1 MRATG
6 SGSTWTNETDGFEW
20 VAAGDAEGAEA
31 QRTRRKFVERF
42 GVRVA
47 DVAGMKVFNDRWL
60 IADWPAPAGVHAAT
74 SLRTGGVSPAPWDSL
89 NLAMHVED
97 DPARVVENRRRL
109 GLPAEPVWLEQVH
122 GKTVVR
128 ADTVPNGE
136 VPRADAA
143 WTDRAGVICAV
154 LTADCLPVLFCDRAG
169 TRVAA
174 AHAGWRGLAAGVLE
188 ATLATLGV
196 PGDEILAWLGPAIG
210 RESYEVD
217 ETVRTAFLA
226 ADPAAETAF
235 TPTRPGHWH
244 LDLCAAARSRL
255 EAHGVTVHGGDRCTC
270 READRFYSYRRDG
283 LTGRMASVIWF
294 G

>member
-1 MRATG
+1 MNA
-6 SGSTWTNETDGFEW
+6 
-20 VAAGDAEGAEA
+20 
-31 QRTRRKFVERF
+31 
-42 GVRVA
+42 
-47 DVAGMKVFNDRWL
+47 FNDRWL
-60 IADWPAPAGVHAAT
+60 VADWPAPAGVHAAT
-74 SLRTGGVSPAPWDSL
+74 SLRIGGVSPAPWDSL

-97 DPARVVENRRRL
+97 DPVRVAENRRRL

-122 GKTVVR
+122 GTTVVR
-128 ADTVPNGE
+128 ADTVPVGE

-169 TRVAA
+169 SRVAA

-188 ATLATLGV
+188 ATVAALGV

-210 RESYEVD
+210 PENYEVD

-226 ADPAAETAF
+226 TDPAAETAF

-244 LDLCAAARSRL
+244 LDLCAVARRRL
-255 EAHGVTVHGGDRCTC
+255 ETRGVVVHGGEHCTC
-270 READRFYSYRRDG
+270 RETDRFYSYRRDG

-294 G
+294 EN

>member
-1 MRATG
+1 MNA
-6 SGSTWTNETDGFEW
+6 
-20 VAAGDAEGAEA
+20 
-31 QRTRRKFVERF
+31 
-42 GVRVA
+42 
-47 DVAGMKVFNDRWL
+47 FNDRWL
-60 IADWPAPAGVHAAT
+60 VADWPAPPGVHAAT

-97 DPARVVENRRRL
+97 DPARVAENRRRL
-109 GLPAEPVWLEQVH
+109 ELPAEPVWLEQVH
-122 GKTVVR
+122 GTAVVR
-128 ADTVPNGE
+128 ADTVRDDE

-143 WTDRAGVICAV
+143 WTDRKGVICAV

-188 ATLATLGV
+188 ATVAALGV

-210 RESYEVD
+210 PESYEVD
-217 ETVRTAFLA
+217 ETVRAAFLA
-226 ADPAAETAF
+226 ADPAAEAAF

-244 LDLCAAARSRL
+244 LDLYTAARRRL
-255 EAHGVTVHGGDRCTC
+255 ETHGVTVHGGDHCTC

-283 LTGRMASVIWF
+283 LTGRMATVIWLED
-294 G
+294 